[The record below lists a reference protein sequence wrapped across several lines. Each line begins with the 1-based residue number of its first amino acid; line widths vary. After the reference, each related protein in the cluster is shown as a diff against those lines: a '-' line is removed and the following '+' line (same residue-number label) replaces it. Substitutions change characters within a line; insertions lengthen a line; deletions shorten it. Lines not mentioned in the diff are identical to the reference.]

1 MVYSSFVLTWWCS
14 FPLSLCGRGLRG
26 GGTRKNPH
34 QKKRE
39 EEGQSRHNKERGL
52 RNPLTPHQKR
62 EGVSV
67 LRWLRVC
74 VLSQTHFEKPCIC
87 WCGGLVHTSKVGQ
100 GRYACADDRKCVCT
114 WRWICSQSVCVPFVV
129 VPCLSLSM

>member
-1 MVYSSFVLTWWCS
+1 MVSSSFVFTWWCS
-14 FPLSLCGRGLRG
+14 IPLSLCGRGLRG

-74 VLSQTHFEKPCIC
+74 VLSQTHFEPPCIC
-87 WCGGLVHTSKVGQ
+87 RCGGLVHTSKVGKEDTRVLTT
-100 GRYACADDRKCVCT
+100 GSAYVHGGGYVH
-114 WRWICSQSVCVPFVV
+114 S
-129 VPCLSLSM
+129 PCLFLLSWFHVSLSM